1 MPPPAAVPA
10 LAPRATAGQAPT
22 AGLARAPLAQKHAGR
37 EGVGSFLGK
46 AGRRGGSSSTKLQG
60 DGAWEAHLPR
70 KVWSRPPGSAQA
82 PEPAASER
90 PGPRRWF
97 ISEVTPRSP
106 GGAARPNGHER
117 GFLQLPRP
125 LRLPQGRLPCSPQ
138 AAPLGPAPSRRRAGL
153 GTGSRARRNEGGRRT
168 ALPDALA
175 LRPPGAWPRSEQPGP
190 RQLHPRRG
198 VSAARV
204 SRVHIAA
211 HPQRRSWLA
220 PGGPRR
226 RLTASPLSWARVAKP
241 GVPSFPISGP
251 LRPGP
256 RARSP
261 APAGLANSGGTR
273 LPGDGGR
280 AGSASGQPAQARA
293 NRARCSSRE
302 PRAADGCSAG
312 PLRAELLLSPPQP
325 ASQPPTL
332 PHRAVPPL
340 PLPGG
345 SALLP
350 TAGGFAGRGSRLSAE
365 ERAAGAVKSGEPLRA
380 YARSA
385 GSGGR
390 SRSARAPS
398 GRGRRRQLT
407 RSAPESESSRT
418 STPETAGIF
427 PAAPRPAPVLP
438 VPEPQAR
445 SPPPLLRGLHA
456 SSPAAARSLGP
467 VSPPASQPPAPL
479 FRAL

>member
-46 AGRRGGSSSTKLQG
+46 AGRRGGSSGTKLQG

-138 AAPLGPAPSRRRAGL
+138 AAPIGPAPSRRRAGL

-168 ALPDALA
+168 ALLDALA
-175 LRPPGAWPRSEQPGP
+175 LRPPDAWPRSEQPGP

-325 ASQPPTL
+325 ASQPATHTPA
-332 PHRAVPPL
+332 PRRAAAPAARRLRAPPNRRRLRGARKPALCRGARGGGREIRRASPGVCALRWLRGTVPL
-340 PLPGG
+340 CPGSERPG
-345 SALLP
+345 QEAATYP
-350 TAGGFAGRGSRLSAE
+350 
-365 ERAAGAVKSGEPLRA
+365 ERAGEREQQDEHAGDRGHLSCRAAPGARPPGAGA
-380 YARSA
+380 
-385 GSGGR
+385 
-390 SRSARAPS
+390 PS
-398 GRGRRRQLT
+398 SLP
-407 RSAPESESSRT
+407 A
-418 STPETAGIF
+418 A
-427 PAAPRPAPVLP
+427 AAPRAPRLQPRGGALP
-438 VPEPQAR
+438 
-445 SPPPLLRGLHA
+445 
-456 SSPAAARSLGP
+456 
-467 VSPPASQPPAPL
+467 
-479 FRAL
+479 RAG